1 MPRTLV
7 LWLPPVAALG
17 EENAPHPAWLRI
29 DDGVIV
35 DSGQDDGWV
44 SAWEQP
50 QDDSADD
57 RLVALAPAVDVP
69 LRWLHYPD
77 AAPAQAAAAARIDAL
92 KDSLGDAALLHVVTG
107 QPVGEGQAVPVAVTT
122 HAAMAAWTD
131 WLKARDLAP
140 AAIIPAAAAVPPPE
154 PGTLWTADVGG
165 EQIVR
170 RADRAYRSD
179 PELDP
184 LMAGSHD
191 VAPLDPDRMREALLL
206 TLAAPPLDL
215 LSGGWRPKRS
225 WAADPALLRMAK
237 RLLVALVVVSVLI
250 PIIYAVRLTSDTE
263 RADDAVVAMAKK
275 AGVTADDATA
285 AEAEIDRGLAV
296 AGGGPLAFSVPASAL
311 YDAMG
316 DAPGVSLKTLS
327 HRTDGTL
334 TTTLAAPRVE
344 DINQVLLALQ
354 ARGYRITAQP
364 MAGSDGQQMANVTI
378 RAVP

>member
-1 MPRTLV
+1 MSRTLV

-17 EENAPHPAWLRI
+17 EENAPHPAWLRV

-44 SAWEQP
+44 GAWEKP
-50 QDDSADD
+50 RDDSPDD
-57 RLVALAPAVDVP
+57 RLVALAPAADVP

-92 KDSLGDAALLHVVTG
+92 KNSLGDPAALHVVAG

-122 HAAMAAWTD
+122 HAAMTAWTD
-131 WLKARDLAP
+131 WLKARGLTP

-154 PGTLWTADVGG
+154 PDTLWTAEVGC
-165 EQIVR
+165 ERIVR
-170 RADRAYRSD
+170 TADRAYVSD

-184 LMAGSHD
+184 LIAGAHNI
-191 VAPLDPDRMREALLL
+191 APLDADRMREALLL

-215 LSGGWRPKRS
+215 LSGGWKPKRS
-225 WAADPALLRMAK
+225 WSVDSAMLRLAK
-237 RLLVALVVVSVLI
+237 RLAIALVAVSLSI
-250 PIIYAVRLTSDTE
+250 PIIYAVRLSSDTG

-275 AGVTADDATA
+275 AGVTAPDAA
-285 AEAEIDRGLAV
+285 GAEAELDRRLAA

-316 DAPGVSLKTLS
+316 DTPGVSLKTLS

-344 DINQVLLALQ
+344 DINKVLLALQ

-364 MAGSDGQQMANVTI
+364 MAGSDGQQMANITI

>member
-1 MPRTLV
+1 MTRTLV
-7 LWLPPVAALG
+7 LWLPPVAMLG
-17 EENAPHPAWLRI
+17 EGDAPRPAWLRI
-29 DDGVIV
+29 DDGLVV

-44 SAWEQP
+44 DAWEKP
-50 QDDSADD
+50 RDDSPDD
-57 RLVALAPAVDVP
+57 RLIALAPAADVP
-69 LRWLHYPD
+69 LRWLHYPG

-92 KDSLGDAALLHVVTG
+92 KNSLGDPAALHVVAG
-107 QPVGEGQAVPVAVTT
+107 QPAGEGQAVPVAVTT
-122 HAAMAAWTD
+122 HAAMTAWTD
-131 WLKARDLAP
+131 WLKARGLTP

-154 PGTLWTADVGG
+154 PDTLWTAEVGG

-170 RADRAYRSD
+170 TADRAYVSD

-184 LMAGSHD
+184 LIAGGQAALP
-191 VAPLDPDRMREALLL
+191 VDPDRMRESLLL

-215 LSGGWRPKRS
+215 LSGGWKPKRS
-225 WAADPALLRMAK
+225 WSVDPAMLRLAR
-237 RLLVALVVVSVLI
+237 RLAIALVVVSLLI
-250 PIIYAVRLTSDTE
+250 PVIYAVRLSSDTG

-275 AGVTADDATA
+275 AGVTATDATA
-285 AEAEIDRGLAV
+285 AEAELDRRLAA

-311 YDAMG
+311 YDAMA
-316 DAPGVSLKTLS
+316 DAPGVTLKTLS

-354 ARGYRITAQP
+354 ARGYRVTAQP
-364 MAGSDGQQMANVTI
+364 MAGSDGQQMANITI

>member
-1 MPRTLV
+1 MIAR
-7 LWLPPVAALG
+7 
-17 EENAPHPAWLRI
+17 R
-29 DDGVIV
+29 
-35 DSGQDDGWV
+35 GWII
-44 SAWEQP
+44 AG
-50 QDDSADD
+50 
-57 RLVALAPAVDVP
+57 VAL
-69 LRWLHYPD
+69 
-77 AAPAQAAAAARIDAL
+77 
-92 KDSLGDAALLHVVTG
+92 
-107 QPVGEGQAVPVAVTT
+107 
-122 HAAMAAWTD
+122 
-131 WLKARDLAP
+131 
-140 AAIIPAAAAVPPPE
+140 
-154 PGTLWTADVGG
+154 
-165 EQIVR
+165 
-170 RADRAYRSD
+170 
-179 PELDP
+179 
-184 LMAGSHD
+184 
-191 VAPLDPDRMREALLL
+191 ALLL

-215 LSGGWRPKRS
+215 LSGGWKPKRS

-250 PIIYAVRLTSDTE
+250 PIIYVVRLTSDTE

>member
-7 LWLPPVAALG
+7 LWLPPVAVLG
-17 EENAPHPAWLRI
+17 DENAPPPAWLRV

-44 SAWEQP
+44 DAWEKP
-50 QDDSADD
+50 RDDGPDD
-57 RLVALAPAVDVP
+57 RLIAVAPAADVP

-77 AAPAQAAAAARIDAL
+77 AAPAQAAAAARIDTL
-92 KDSLGDAALLHVVTG
+92 KASLGDAALLHIVAG
-107 QPVGEGQAVPVAVTT
+107 QPAETGQAVPVAVTT
-122 HAAMAAWTD
+122 HAAMTAWTD

-140 AAIIPAAAAVPPPE
+140 VAIVPAAAAVPPPE
-154 PGTLWTADVGG
+154 PDTLWKADVGG

-170 RADRAYRSD
+170 AADHAYVSD

-184 LMAGSHD
+184 LIAGGRTI
-191 VAPLDPDRMREALLL
+191 APLDADRMREALLL
-206 TLAAPPLDL
+206 TLSVPPLDL
-215 LSGGWRPKRS
+215 LSGGWKPKRS
-225 WAADPALLRMAK
+225 WSVDPAMLRLAK
-237 RLLVALVVVSVLI
+237 RLAIALVVVSLLI
-250 PIIYAVRLTSDTE
+250 PIVYALRLTSDSA

-275 AGVTADDATA
+275 AGVTATDAAA
-285 AEAEIDRGLAV
+285 AEAELDRRLAA

-316 DAPGVSLKTLS
+316 DVPGVSLKTLS

-344 DINQVLLALQ
+344 DINKVLLALQ

-364 MAGSDGQQMANVTI
+364 MAGSDGQQMANITI